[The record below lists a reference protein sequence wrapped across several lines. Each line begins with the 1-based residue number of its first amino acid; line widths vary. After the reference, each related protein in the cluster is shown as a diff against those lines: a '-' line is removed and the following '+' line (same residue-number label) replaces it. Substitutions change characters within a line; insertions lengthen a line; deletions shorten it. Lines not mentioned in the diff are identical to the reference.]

1 MFKELF
7 SAGFGDTLIRF
18 AICFVANWLIVNFL
32 YYKKSQDPKLL
43 PQLIIIN
50 FLLLSMTIKMIII
63 FQWEYI

>member
-32 YYKKSQDPKLL
+32 YSP
-43 PQLIIIN
+43 
-50 FLLLSMTIKMIII
+50 LSSSR
-63 FQWEYI
+63 